1 VLYDFVDTAT
11 GRPSKLI
18 DDKTFRIIM
27 ENKVTL
33 FCRRSLPS
41 FPLG

>member
-18 DDKTFRIIM
+18 DDETFRIIM

-33 FCRRSLPS
+33 CRRSLPS